1 MPTLAELAHGRATT
15 PEDLRWL
22 GDKLRLD
29 APPVQDR
36 YVRFF
41 TLLVLSTIIAAGG
54 LISDSAAVIIG
65 AMIVAPLMTPMM
77 CAAFGIISGSGRT
90 TVIAVMTVGIGVVV
104 VVVIAGALARLVPT
118 GGTITPEELARTSP
132 RLLDLVVALAAG
144 AAGAFATGRDD
155 VSDALPGVAIAVSLV
170 PPLAVV
176 GITLAAGRGDL
187 AGGAFLLFFT
197 NFVAIVLAAVIVM
210 SLMGYAA
217 VARSLTGH
225 GSRRAA
231 TFVIAV
237 ALIAVIVPLAGASYR
252 VFVDAEL
259 TSEATTA
266 LGTWLQGTDYQIM
279 SVDASGGNVDA
290 RISGDGPEPS
300 FDKLLAELR
309 QQAGSVTISVT
320 VYPATTMEGR
330 S

>member
-1 MPTLAELAHGRATT
+1 MPSLAELAHGRVTT
-15 PEDLRWL
+15 PEDLDWL

-29 APPVQDR
+29 APPIRDR

-77 CAAFGIISGSGRT
+77 GAAFGIISGNGRT
-90 TVIAVMTVGIGVVV
+90 AVIAVLTVGIGVVV
-104 VVVIAGALARLVPT
+104 VVAIAALMARLVPT
-118 GGTITPEELARTSP
+118 GERITPEELARTSP

-187 AGGAFLLFFT
+187 AEGAFLLFFT

-210 SLMGYAA
+210 TVMGYAA

-231 TFVIAV
+231 TLVIAV
-237 ALIAVIVPLAGASYR
+237 ALVAVIVPLAAASYQ
-252 VFVDAEL
+252 VFLDEEL
-259 TSEATTA
+259 NAEATTA
-266 LGTWLQGTDYQIM
+266 LTTWLQGTDYQIM
-279 SVDASGGNVDA
+279 SVDANGGSVDA
-290 RISGDGPEPS
+290 RISGDGPQPS

-309 QQAGSVTISVT
+309 TQAGSVTITVT
-320 VYPATTMEGR
+320 AYPATTTAGR